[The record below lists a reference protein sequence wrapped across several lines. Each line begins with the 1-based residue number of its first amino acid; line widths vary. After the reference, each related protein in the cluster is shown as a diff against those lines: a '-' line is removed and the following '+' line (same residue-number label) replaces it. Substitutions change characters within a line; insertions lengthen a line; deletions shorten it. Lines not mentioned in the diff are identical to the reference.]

1 MVGGVIHVREA
12 SIGYAGRPV
21 LRDVD
26 LTVAPGERIAI
37 LGRSGAGKSTLLN
50 VIYERARGGAALIP
64 QSAALVRN
72 LSTFHNVFMG
82 RLDRHSALF
91 NVKTLVWPGRR
102 EVEAVRQVLGAVG
115 LGPEIFRKAGELS
128 GGQQQ
133 RVSVARA
140 LFNGRPIAIG
150 DEPVSAL
157 DAVQGAAVL
166 ARLAER
172 HPTLVL
178 ALHDVDLAL
187 GHATRILALDRGAI
201 VLDAP
206 AAGLRPADLA
216 RFYEG

>member
-1 MVGGVIHVREA
+1 VVGAVIHVREA

-37 LGRSGAGKSTLLN
+37 LGRSGAGKSTLLS

-172 HPTLVL
+172 HSTLVL
-178 ALHDVDLAL
+178 ALHNVDLAL

-206 AAGLRPADLA
+206 AAELRPADFA

>member
-1 MVGGVIHVREA
+1 MAGAAIHVREA

-50 VIYERARGGAALIP
+50 VIYERARGEAALIP

-82 RLDRHSALF
+82 QLDRHSSLF

-102 EVEAVRQVLGAVG
+102 EVEAVRQVLQAVG

-172 HPTLVL
+172 HATLVL

-216 RFYEG
+216 RFYAA

>member
-1 MVGGVIHVREA
+1 VAGAVIHVREA

-50 VIYERARGGAALIP
+50 VIYAALIP

-172 HPTLVL
+172 HSTLVL
-178 ALHDVDLAL
+178 ALHNVDLAL

-206 AAGLRPADLA
+206 AAELRPADLA